1 MKVGILSFQVS
12 FLDHSKSVKAINAKP
27 ILIKNKLDIHELDA
41 LILPGGESTAMKKIN
56 EYSDIFLELDK
67 FIKSGKPTLSTCAG
81 TILLAK
87 AVVGGDTVI
96 PNIDIEITRNA
107 YGRQTESFEGSVSF
121 YNNEDIYCFI
131 RAPKITQL
139 LSDDVKVIAKQDA
152 DIVGVQQNNIVALTF
167 HPELNNDRYYLDW
180 LHNFIKEGKHVRTF

>member
-1 MKVGILSFQVS
+1 MKVGILSFQGS
-12 FLDHSKSVKAINAKP
+12 FLDHSKSIKAIKANP
-27 ILIKNKLDIHELDA
+27 ILIKNKSDIHELDA

-56 EYSDIFLELDK
+56 EYSDIFIELDT

-87 AVVGGDTVI
+87 DVVGGDTVI

-131 RAPKITQL
+131 RAPKITNI
-139 LSDDVKVIAKQDA
+139 LSDKVKVIAKHNSEVVGIQQD
-152 DIVGVQQNNIVALTF
+152 NIVALTF

-180 LHNFIKEGKHVRTF
+180 LESFIKEGENVGTF

>member
-1 MKVGILSFQVS
+1 MKVGILSFQGS
-12 FLDHSKSVKAINAKP
+12 FLDHSKSIKAIKANP
-27 ILIKNKLDIHELDA
+27 ILIKNKSDIHELDA

-56 EYSDIFLELDK
+56 EYSDIFIELDK
-67 FIKSGKPTLSTCAG
+67 FIKSGIPTLSTCAG

-87 AVVGGDTVI
+87 DVVGGDTVI

-131 RAPKITQL
+131 RAPKITNI
-139 LSDDVKVIAKQDA
+139 LSDKVKVIAKHNSEVVGIQQD
-152 DIVGVQQNNIVALTF
+152 NIVALTF

-180 LHNFIKEGKHVRTF
+180 LESFIKEGENVGTF

>member
-1 MKVGILSFQVS
+1 MKVGILSFQGS
-12 FLDHSKSVKAINAKP
+12 FLDHSKSIKAIKATP
-27 ILIKNKLDIHELDA
+27 ILIKSKSDIHELDA

-56 EYSDIFLELDK
+56 EYSDIFIELDK

-87 AVVGGDTVI
+87 DVVGGDTVI

-131 RAPKITQL
+131 RAPKITNI
-139 LSDDVKVIAKQDA
+139 LSDKVKVIAKHNSEVVGIQQD
-152 DIVGVQQNNIVALTF
+152 NIVALTF

-180 LHNFIKEGKHVRTF
+180 LESFIKEGENVGTF

>member
-1 MKVGILSFQVS
+1 MKVGILSFQGS

-56 EYSDIFLELDK
+56 EYSDIFHELDK

-131 RAPKITQL
+131 RAPKITKI
-139 LSDDVKVIAKQDA
+139 LSDKVKVIAQHNSEV
-152 DIVGVQQNNIVALTF
+152 VGVQQDNIVALTF

-180 LHNFIKEGKHVRTF
+180 LESFIKEGENVGTF

>member
-1 MKVGILSFQVS
+1 MKVGILSFQGS

-167 HPELNNDRYYLDW
+167 HPELNNDPYYLDW